1 MNEFRKAT
9 FNVVDQLAK
18 HTKLLNAH
26 YNEIIEKLLPAVA
39 NKIESKN
46 AEVRFDA
53 LKAFSDYVTQ
63 FMCEEKIYQ
72 PLEDTLSTQLL
83 NELLLRKFI
92 ANYGT
97 IVTESEPLPNLGLKL
112 LAVIVERNQAFV
124 IILKKLDLISLLFEC
139 FAIGHAKFN
148 ANTVKIVRA
157 IVQSREID
165 IEELLSLQLLPRI
178 NGIMADVVA
187 KNPEWCSDHLL
198 CIMNEMLHLAAEL
211 KKRKPE
217 SRVPQKVFDALL
229 VNFEFFSRLLA
240 ASDVVSIPV
249 ICH

>member
-1 MNEFRKAT
+1 M
-9 FNVVDQLAK
+9 
-18 HTKLLNAH
+18 
-26 YNEIIEKLLPAVA
+26 
-39 NKIESKN
+39 
-46 AEVRFDA
+46 
-53 LKAFSDYVTQ
+53 
-63 FMCEEKIYQ
+63 
-72 PLEDTLSTQLL
+72 L

-124 IILKKLDLISLLFEC
+124 IILKKLDLITLLFEC

-165 IEELLSLQLLPRI
+165 IEELLNLQLLSRI

-211 KKRKPE
+211 KKRKPD
-217 SRVPQKVFDALL
+217 SRVP
-229 VNFEFFSRLLA
+229 
-240 ASDVVSIPV
+240 
-249 ICH
+249 